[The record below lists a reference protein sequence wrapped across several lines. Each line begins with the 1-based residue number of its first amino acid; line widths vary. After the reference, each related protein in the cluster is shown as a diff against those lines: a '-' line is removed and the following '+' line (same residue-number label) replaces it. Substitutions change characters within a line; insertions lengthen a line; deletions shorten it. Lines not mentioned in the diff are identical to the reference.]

1 MKTIYRS
8 LCTNAY
14 IDVVETID
22 FADFQ
27 SISDSHA
34 SILDLAVSVRK
45 FVPSKVRKS
54 VQNVNELASFL
65 FYLMEI

>member
-27 SISDSHA
+27 SISDSHV
-34 SILDLAVSVRK
+34 SLLDFAVSVRK
-45 FVPSKVRKS
+45 FVPSKVRMS